1 MRSTFIEHTSCV
13 HQTASKNPGH
23 DLKIFNWR
31 RTRALQMNG
40 FVTVLLLAA
49 VAVTSPFD
57 PYSVNQAPS
66 EFPIDHDHV
75 SPEFPSPSVDIQ
87 TPIDTL
93 TKRGPPN
100 PGPIDITTGYGW
112 VIKYRPYY
120 SFIIPIQVAASVLEE
135 FYNQCLRRI
144 AREPSSNIMNAFT
157 FSIGSVFLA
166 IRVADPTQGMDW
178 WGIRIIVETLLDN
191 VRAGFTVQFNAE
203 FRHPET
209 NALLYISLSMLQ
221 RIAPG
226 PVEGD

>member
-1 MRSTFIEHTSCV
+1 
-13 HQTASKNPGH
+13 
-23 DLKIFNWR
+23 
-31 RTRALQMNG
+31 MNG
-40 FVTVLLLAA
+40 FVVTVLLLTA
-49 VAVTSPFD
+49 VAVASPFD

-75 SPEFPSPSVDIQ
+75 SPGFSSPSVDIQ
-87 TPIDTL
+87 TPSTL
-93 TKRGPPN
+93 IKRGPPN

-144 AREPSSNIMNAFT
+144 AREPSRDIMNAFT
-157 FSIGSVFLA
+157 FNIGSVFLA
-166 IRVADPTQGMDW
+166 IRVADPTEGMDW
-178 WGIRIIVETLLDN
+178 WGIRMIVATLLDN

-209 NALLYISLSMLQ
+209 NVLLYISLSMLQ
-221 RIAPG
+221 RIVPG